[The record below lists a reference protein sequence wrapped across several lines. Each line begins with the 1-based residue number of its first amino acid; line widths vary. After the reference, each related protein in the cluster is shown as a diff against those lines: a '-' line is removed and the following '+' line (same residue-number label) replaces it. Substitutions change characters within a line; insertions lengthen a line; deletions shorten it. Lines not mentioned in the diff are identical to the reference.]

1 MTTQHDNAT
10 VRAHYAALAAR
21 YDQGANKACI
31 AAYEALARR
40 CLAGSCEIL
49 EIGAG
54 ARPVSEVVPGARRTW
69 TDLSREMLVAGQ
81 TRSAAGRPLVAD
93 AQGLPFPDGTFD
105 AAISI
110 NVLEHVPDPARF
122 AREAARVLR
131 PGGRLLMVTPNG
143 DLEWLLDL
151 LERLHLKLPEGP
163 HQFRR
168 MAEVKTLFGDAF
180 TLVEHREF
188 LAFPAG
194 PAGFVNAVDRLLGRG
209 LFQYLLA
216 ERREQ

>member
-1 MTTQHDNAT
+1 M
-10 VRAHYAALAAR
+10 RAHYAALAAR

-40 CLAGSCEIL
+40 CLGGAQEVL

-54 ARPVSEVVPGARRTW
+54 ARPVSEVIAGARRTW

-81 TRSAAGRPLVAD
+81 ARSAAGRPLVAD
-93 AQGLPFPDGTFD
+93 AQGLPFPDAAFD

-131 PGGRLLMVTPNG
+131 PGGRLLVVTPNG
-143 DLEWLLDL
+143 DLEWLLDW
-151 LERLHLKLPEGP
+151 LERMHLKLPEGP
-163 HQFRR
+163 HEFRR
-168 MAEVKTLFGDAF
+168 MADVAALFRTDF
-180 TLVEHREF
+180 ELREHREF

-194 PAGFVNAVDRLLGRG
+194 PSAFVRAVDRVVGRG

-216 ERREQ
+216 VRR